1 MDHNVWNQLTQQQ
14 RLILKFWLPPLVS
27 GLLAFML
34 LAFVGET
41 PLIRSG
47 GLAVVIVG
55 VALALRRMGAVLS
68 VIGGLT
74 LCLSPA
80 FWSQTGGGQGEP
92 ATIVI
97 AVTAAA
103 LAVGIATGVSQRPY
117 IGLGVGVIIFV
128 ALFFSQIG
136 TPRSLR
142 LTAFV
147 TGWLFYLIIDMLLL
161 TNPHPEDDVPPLLL
175 DRPLAEGASLVR
187 PYHTLG
193 ILLLFGI
200 GIINDPLLTL
210 LAPSV
215 VLALLLART
224 QLPLW
229 YWALLTII
237 VLLGIRGIVADY
249 LVGQSYLLVMDRW
262 RDASR
267 WLIEV
272 RVVLRQFGIVGVLL
286 AVLGLA
292 RMARWYAPLGI
303 VTLLAYAAYTF
314 FGLVW
319 IGPRRE
325 ALLLPLFII
334 QVLWMTYAVFTLSEW
349 IKRAAALRQRA
360 IQIAVQCS
368 YALLPAALLLNIINL

>member
-1 MDHNVWNQLTQQQ
+1 VWNRLTQQQ
-14 RLILKFWLPPLVS
+14 RLIVKFWLPPLFS
-27 GLLAFML
+27 GVVAFLLL
-34 LAFVGET
+34 VFVGET

-55 VALALRRMGAVLS
+55 VALALRRMGAILS

-103 LAVGIATGVSQRPY
+103 LAVAIATLVSQRPY

-147 TGWLFYLIIDMLLL
+147 TGWLLYLIIDMLLL

-175 DRPLAEGASLVR
+175 DRPTAEGASLVR

-193 ILLLFGI
+193 ILLLFGV

-210 LAPSV
+210 LAPGV
-215 VLALLLART
+215 VLALVLART

-229 YWALLTII
+229 YW
-237 VLLGIRGIVADY
+237 VLLGVVVLVGVRGIVVDY
-249 LVGQSYLLVMDRW
+249 LQAQSYLLVLDQW

-272 RVVLRQFGIVGVLL
+272 RVVLRQFGIVGVVL

-292 RMARWYAPLGI
+292 RMARWYAPLGS

-325 ALLLPLFII
+325 VLLLPLFII

-349 IKRAAALRQRA
+349 MKRAATPHQRA
-360 IQIAVQCS
+360 VQVATQCS
-368 YALLPAALLLNIINL
+368 YALLPALLLLNIINQ

>member
-1 MDHNVWNQLTQQQ
+1 MWNRLTQQQ
-14 RLILKFWLPPLVS
+14 RLIVKFWLPPLFS
-27 GLLAFML
+27 GVVAFLLL
-34 LAFVGET
+34 VFVGET

-55 VALALRRMGAVLS
+55 VALALRRMGAILS

-103 LAVGIATGVSQRPY
+103 LAVAIATLVSQRPY

-147 TGWLFYLIIDMLLL
+147 TGWLLYLIIDMLLL

-175 DRPLAEGASLVR
+175 DRPTAEGASLVR

-193 ILLLFGI
+193 ILLLFGV

-210 LAPSV
+210 LAPGV
-215 VLALLLART
+215 VLALVLART

-229 YWALLTII
+229 YW
-237 VLLGIRGIVADY
+237 VLLGIVVLVGVRGIVADY
-249 LVGQSYLLVMDRW
+249 LQAQSYLLVLDQW

-272 RVVLRQFGIVGVLL
+272 RVVLRQFGIVGVVL

-292 RMARWYAPLGI
+292 RMARWYAPLGS

-325 ALLLPLFII
+325 VLLLPLFII

-349 IKRAAALRQRA
+349 MKRAATPHQRTVQVA
-360 IQIAVQCS
+360 TQCS
-368 YALLPAALLLNIINL
+368 YALLPALLLLNIINQ

>member
-1 MDHNVWNQLTQQQ
+1 MWNRLTQQQ
-14 RLILKFWLPPLVS
+14 RLIVKFWLPPLFS
-27 GLLAFML
+27 GVVAFLLL
-34 LAFVGET
+34 VFVGET

-55 VALALRRMGAVLS
+55 VALALRRMGAILS

-103 LAVGIATGVSQRPY
+103 LAVAIATLVSQRPY

-147 TGWLFYLIIDMLLL
+147 TGWLLYLIIDMLLL

-175 DRPLAEGASLVR
+175 DRPTAEGASLVR

-193 ILLLFGI
+193 ILLLFGV

-210 LAPSV
+210 LAPGV
-215 VLALLLART
+215 VLALVLART

-229 YWALLTII
+229 YW
-237 VLLGIRGIVADY
+237 VLLGVVVLVGVRGIVVDY
-249 LVGQSYLLVMDRW
+249 LQAQSYLLVLDQW

-272 RVVLRQFGIVGVLL
+272 RVVLRQFGIVGVVL

-292 RMARWYAPLGI
+292 RMARWYAPLGS

-325 ALLLPLFII
+325 VLLLPLFII

-349 IKRAAALRQRA
+349 MKRAATPHQRA
-360 IQIAVQCS
+360 VQVATQCS
-368 YALLPAALLLNIINL
+368 YALLPALLLLNIINQ